1 MPEND
6 QKTST
11 ENWNTALRYIAG
23 RKAAEES
30 LGFLAH
36 ISATVQQTPQL
47 KEVLPAVAKACVP
60 FLASAVSLGSLA
72 SHSQLVVQSPT
83 GYSRALEGIRDLLSE
98 GGTQKIVI
106 STHEKLAKQTDPG
119 HLTRLRQWQADS
131 AAALPITYRG
141 LYGGHLIALRGESHR
156 RGPIGPADLAL
167 LSEVADRV
175 AAFNAFVTQ
184 AAGSDILR

>member
-47 KEVLPAVAKACVP
+47 KEVVPAVAKACVP
-60 FLASAVSLGSLA
+60 FFASAVSLGALA
-72 SHSQLVVQSPT
+72 THSQLVVQSPT
-83 GYSRALEGIRDLLSE
+83 GYSTALEGVRNLLSE
-98 GGTQKIVI
+98 NGTEKIVI
-106 STHEKLAKQTDPG
+106 SAHEGLVKQTDPG
-119 HLTRLRQWQADS
+119 HLTRLRQWQAES
-131 AAALPITYRG
+131 AVALPMTYRG
-141 LYGGHLIALRGESHR
+141 VHGGHLIALRGEEHR
-156 RGPIGPADLAL
+156 RGPISPSDLAL
-167 LSEVADRV
+167 ISEVADRV
-175 AAFNAFVTQ
+175 AAFNAFVAQ
-184 AAGSDILR
+184 LAGSESL